1 MDGNGIGMQDNIR
14 LGDNM
19 FEDVNGDG
27 VLDQNDYVYLGT
39 DDPKLSY
46 SFNVGL
52 EWKGFDFQLF
62 SKESVAELF
71 IVVVKVTK
79 LGEYL

>member
-1 MDGNGIGMQDNIR
+1 MQDNIR

-52 EWKGFDFQLF
+52 EWKGFDFSAIFQGVGRRSF
-62 SKESVAELF
+62 KQV
-71 IVVVKVTK
+71 
-79 LGEYL
+79 Y